1 MSKKTKGIAVNK
13 KARFEYNFI
22 DQYEVGIVLSGA
34 EVKSLRA
41 GNANLNDAYCY
52 FRKGELWVRSL
63 YIKEY
68 KMASDY
74 EQDSRRERKLLM
86 KKAELRRLERKV
98 KEKGFTLIPYRI
110 YFSDRGIIKL
120 EIALAQG
127 KKVHDKRQSIKEKDM
142 RREMDRMKKMDY

>member
-1 MSKKTKGIAVNK
+1 MSKKTQGIVVNR
-13 KARFEYNFI
+13 KAKFEYNFI
-22 DQYEVGIVLSGA
+22 DQHEVGIVLSGA

-41 GNANLNDAYCY
+41 GYANLNDAYCY
-52 FRKGELWVRSL
+52 FRQGELWVRSL

-68 KMASDY
+68 KMANVY

-86 KKAELRRLERKV
+86 KKAELHRLEKKV
-98 KEKGFTLIPYRI
+98 KEKGYTLIPYRI

-127 KKVHDKRQSIKEKDM
+127 KKIHDKRQSIKDKDM
-142 RREMDRMKKMDY
+142 DREMDRVKKGQY